1 MDEQRKIQ
9 RRVNILK
16 QQSEVNENDF
26 RNIQELKQ
34 GWIKNEIEIQECLGI
49 EDMLDKK

>member
-9 RRVNILK
+9 RRVNIVK
-16 QQSEVNENDF
+16 QQSQVNDNDF
-26 RNIQELKQ
+26 GNIQELKQ

-49 EDMLDKK
+49 EVPLDKK